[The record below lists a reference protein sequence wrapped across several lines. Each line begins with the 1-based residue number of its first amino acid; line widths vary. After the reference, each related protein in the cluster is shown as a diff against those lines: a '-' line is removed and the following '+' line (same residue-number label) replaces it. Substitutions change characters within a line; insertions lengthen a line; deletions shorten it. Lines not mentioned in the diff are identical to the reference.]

1 MRRTQKRGQETPTE
15 RVKEKRRDQ
24 MSERDEGKIALEEHF
39 YLPSFEAYGAD
50 GSALDGA
57 GKAHNYDAKYFASVQ
72 KRLSDVNLRLEDMDR
87 CGVERMVVSLTQ
99 PGIQG
104 IPDRAIAVDTAK
116 RMNDDLVEHFLAVH
130 PNRFAG
136 FAAVALQD
144 VRAAG
149 DELERAVS
157 QLGFKGAL
165 INGYS
170 NIGDMDTAQY
180 LDEPPVWD
188 FWARVEALAVPV
200 YLHPR
205 SPLPSQR
212 RVYEGYPV
220 LADAPWG
227 FGAETAAH
235 TLRLILSGLFDRF
248 PRLRIVLG
256 HQGEGLPFLL
266 PRVEHRL
273 RHASPEM
280 RGRQLKPV
288 TSYLRENFYL
298 TTAGAFRT
306 QAFIDTLLEMG
317 ADRILFSV
325 DSPYETVQ
333 EQSDWF
339 DSLPISEGDR
349 LKIGRTNAQQLLRLG
364 SADAMGTA
372 VSGRRLQTAL

>member
-1 MRRTQKRGQETPTE
+1 MMQ
-15 RVKEKRRDQ
+15 
-24 MSERDEGKIALEEHF
+24 GKIALEEHF
-39 YLPSFEAYGAD
+39 ILPSFGTYGAD
-50 GSALDGA
+50 ASALDGA
-57 GKAHNYDAKYFASVQ
+57 TKAHNSDPEYFADVQ
-72 KRLSDVNLRLEDMDR
+72 KRLGEATLRLEDMDR
-87 CGVERMVVSLTQ
+87 CGIEHILLSLTQ

-104 IPDRAIAVDTAK
+104 IPDRAIAVETAK
-116 RMNDDLVEHFLAVH
+116 RMNDDLAEQFLAAH

-157 QLGFKGAL
+157 QLGFKGVM

-188 FWARVEALAVPV
+188 FWARVDALDVPV

-212 RVYEGYPV
+212 RVYEGYPA
-220 LADAPWG
+220 LADSAWG

-248 PRLRIVLG
+248 PRLRVILG

-266 PRVEHRL
+266 PRVEYRL
-273 RHASPEM
+273 RHASPEV

-298 TTAGAFRT
+298 TTSGAFRT
-306 QAFIDTLLEMG
+306 QALVDTLLEVG
-317 ADRILFSV
+317 SDRVMFSV
-325 DSPYETVQ
+325 DYPYETMQ

-349 LKIGRTNAQQLLRLG
+349 LKIGRMNAQQLLRLG
-364 SADAMGTA
+364 S
-372 VSGRRLQTAL
+372 

>member
-1 MRRTQKRGQETPTE
+1 MVA
-15 RVKEKRRDQ
+15 RVARLKQ
-24 MSERDEGKIALEEHF
+24 LCMMQGKVALEEHF
-39 YLPSFEAYGAD
+39 ILPSYGAYGAD
-50 GSALDGA
+50 ASALDGST
-57 GKAHNYDAKYFASVQ
+57 KAHNYDPKYFADVQ
-72 KRLSDVNLRLEDMDR
+72 KRLSDPMLRLEDMDR
-87 CGVERMVVSLTQ
+87 CGIEHNVLSLTQ

-104 IPDRAIAVDTAK
+104 IPDRTTAVETAK
-116 RMNDDLVEHFLAVH
+116 RMNDDLAEQLVKLH
-130 PNRFAG
+130 PNRFSG
-136 FAAVALQD
+136 FAAVALQE

-165 INGYS
+165 INGYT
-170 NIGDMDTAQY
+170 NIGDMNTAQY

-188 FWARVEALAVPV
+188 FWARVEALDVPV

-205 SPLPSQR
+205 NPLPSQR

-248 PRLRIVLG
+248 PRLRVILG

-273 RHASPEM
+273 RHASPEV

-306 QAFIDTLLEMG
+306 QALMDTLLEVG
-317 ADRILFSV
+317 SDDVLFST
-325 DSPYETVQ
+325 DYPYETMQ

-339 DSLPISEGDR
+339 ESLPISENDR
-349 LKIGRTNAQQLLRLG
+349 LKIGRANAQQLLRLELTT
-364 SADAMGTA
+364 TA
-372 VSGRRLQTAL
+372 EQHRAASGVA

>member
-1 MRRTQKRGQETPTE
+1 MMQ
-15 RVKEKRRDQ
+15 
-24 MSERDEGKIALEEHF
+24 GKIALEEHF
-39 YLPSFEAYGAD
+39 FLPSYGAYGAD
-50 GSALDGA
+50 PSPLDGA
-57 GKAHNYDAKYFASVQ
+57 SKAHDYDPGYFANVQ
-72 KRLSDVNLRLEDMDR
+72 RRLGDVALRLEDMDR
-87 CGVERMVVSLTQ
+87 YGVERMVVSLTQ
-99 PGIQG
+99 PGIQS
-104 IPDRAIAVDTAK
+104 IADRAIAVDTAK
-116 RMNDDLVEHFLAVH
+116 RMNDDLVEHFLAAH

-205 SPLPSQR
+205 SPLPNQQR
-212 RVYEGYPV
+212 IYEGYPV
-220 LADAPWG
+220 LAGAPWG

-248 PRLRIVLG
+248 PRLRIILG

-273 RHASPEM
+273 RHASPEV

-339 DSLPISEGDR
+339 DGLPISEGDR
-349 LKIGRTNAQQLLRLG
+349 LKIGRTNAQRLLRLG
-364 SADAMGTA
+364 S
-372 VSGRRLQTAL
+372 

>member
-1 MRRTQKRGQETPTE
+1 
-15 RVKEKRRDQ
+15 
-24 MSERDEGKIALEEHF
+24 MSEREAGKIALEEHF

-57 GKAHNYDAKYFASVQ
+57 GKAHNYDPKYFGFVQ
-72 KRLSDVNLRLEDMDR
+72 KRLGDVNLWLEDMDH
-87 CGVERMVVSLTQ
+87 CGIERMILSLTQ

-116 RMNDDLVEHFLAVH
+116 RMNDDLADIVTAH

-180 LDEPPVWD
+180 LDEQPVWD
-188 FWARVEALAVPV
+188 FWARVEALGVPV

-205 SPLPSQR
+205 SPLLSQR

-220 LADAPWG
+220 LADSPWG
-227 FGAETAAH
+227 FGAETAVH
-235 TLRLILSGLFDRF
+235 TLRLIMSGLFDRF
-248 PRLRIVLG
+248 PRLRIILG
-256 HQGEGLPFLL
+256 HLGEGLPFLL

-273 RHASPEM
+273 RHMSAEV
-280 RGRQLKPV
+280 RGRQLRPV

-298 TTAGAFRT
+298 TTAGHFRT
-306 QAFIDTLLEMG
+306 QALVDTLLEIG
-317 ADRILFSV
+317 PDRLLFSV
-325 DSPYETVQ
+325 DYPYETAQ
-333 EQSDWF
+333 EQTDWF
-339 DSLPISEGDR
+339 DSLPISESDR
-349 LKIGRTNAQQLLRLG
+349 SKIGRLNALELLGPTHR
-364 SADAMGTA
+364 A
-372 VSGRRLQTAL
+372 QK